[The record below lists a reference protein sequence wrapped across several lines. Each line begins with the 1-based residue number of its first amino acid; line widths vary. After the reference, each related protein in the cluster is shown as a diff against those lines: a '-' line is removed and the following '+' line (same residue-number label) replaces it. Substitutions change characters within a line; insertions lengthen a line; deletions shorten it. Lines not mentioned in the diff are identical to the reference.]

1 MWVDSTIDWI
11 IQAKRELDGM
21 PQTDVSL
28 PFITAD
34 ASGPKHMNVKVT
46 RAEFE
51 NLVDGLIERA
61 IQPCKNCMR
70 DAGL

>member
-1 MWVDSTIDWI
+1 
-11 IQAKRELDGM
+11 M

-34 ASGPKHMNVKVT
+34 ATGPKHMNVKVT
-46 RAEFE
+46 RSAYE

-70 DAGL
+70 DAAL

>member
-1 MWVDSTIDWI
+1 MYCDFCVLGY
-11 IQAKRELDGM
+11 QAKRELDGM

-34 ASGPKHMNVKVT
+34 ATGPKHMNVKISRSV
-46 RAEFE
+46 FE

-61 IQPCKNCMR
+61 IQPCKDCIR

>member
-1 MWVDSTIDWI
+1 
-11 IQAKRELDGM
+11 M

-34 ASGPKHMNVKVT
+34 SSGPKHMNVKVT

-61 IQPCKNCMR
+61 IQPCKDCMR

>member
-1 MWVDSTIDWI
+1 MGFVCLFLS
-11 IQAKRELDGM
+11 QAKRELDGM

-34 ASGPKHMNVKVT
+34 ATGPKHMNVKVT
-46 RAEFE
+46 RSAYE

-70 DAGL
+70 DAAL